1 MSRFKTIKAFILIA
15 ALSVSLV
22 LFLGMYLATA
32 RVYDRA
38 VNESA
43 ASLADTVAQGTFNA
57 MYQIMRRGW
66 TREQL
71 LEFIGAIQSSSED
84 ATYQVTIYRSDL
96 VSERFGPIEQAP
108 IDPLVERTLFRARRQ
123 TEEVPG
129 GVRSARPLIARVE
142 CLRCHSNAQ
151 NGDVLGVITVQQDL
165 APLVAKAKSDL
176 LLPLLLIAPLP
187 FLVALGVALFLNRR
201 INDSLDM
208 LQGNID
214 AVNRVSDLT
223 HLELRQVD
231 LGFVELN
238 TLFAK
243 VEELATKLRMVAVD
257 KELLE
262 FEIRLLEKFV
272 ITSEVVRDWREY
284 VGYLMV
290 DINKVIDAYT
300 LFSIFKVDDELFD
313 LEIFWIRPPSA
324 ATRTMLENSVHSI
337 LRSSPQ
343 FSDISSVTIN
353 HNVAQVDGP
362 EIVLDHADIELQ
374 TKSLL
379 VDTPKIGGIVG
390 IGVHAALKRDEMR
403 MLVIESI
410 LSTLL
415 NVVGSVKA
423 IYKYTKDLEFYA
435 TRDPL
440 TNLYNQRLFWEM
452 LGYEV
457 NRAERH
463 DYEFAVLVIDL
474 DNFKAIND
482 SYGHAFGDR
491 FLQAFATSIH
501 SALRNGD
508 VLARYGGDEFVVILP
523 ESGAEQAYAVSERIL
538 ANSANL
544 SLASPDLAS
553 VQATVSIGI
562 AIYPEHAKDPKDL
575 FLFADNMMYKAKTSG
590 KNRIG
595 FPTADDVVEVFRSIG
610 EKSIIIANAISEKR
624 VVPYFQPI
632 LDVANNQVVAVEVL
646 SRIHLD
652 GARVMG
658 AHEFIEIAEKTGLIH
673 KLDYVVMEKAF
684 EQVRNTGY
692 DGKLFINLSPRAL
705 VLNEFIPE
713 VKRLTSAY
721 QIPPAQIVFE
731 ITERDTVKNIT
742 LLEHFVN
749 DLKMEGFGLAIDDFG
764 SGFSSFHYLKRFPI
778 DYVKIEGDFIVNM
791 ITDPRDRAFVH
802 SIADLAQQLG
812 IQALAEYVENEEVLS
827 SIRQAGIPYA
837 QGYHIGHPSREL
849 PEVLALT
856 AQAEG

>member
-1 MSRFKTIKAFILIA
+1 MSSLKTIKAFILTA
-15 ALSVSLV
+15 ALGVSLV
-22 LFLGMYLATA
+22 LFLGMYLATT

-43 ASLADTVAQGTFNA
+43 AALADTVAQGTFNA

-71 LEFIGAIQSSSED
+71 EEFIGAIQSSAED
-84 ATYQVTIYRSDL
+84 ATYKVTIYRGAL
-96 VSERFGPIEQAP
+96 VSERFGTIQQPP
-108 IDPLVERTLFRARRQ
+108 IDPLVERTLFRGKPQ
-123 TEEVPG
+123 SEEVPG
-129 GVRSARPLIARVE
+129 GVRSARPLVARVE
-142 CLRCHSNAQ
+142 CLRCHSNAKS
-151 NGDVLGVITVQQDL
+151 GDVLGVITVHQEL
-165 APLVAKAKSDL
+165 APLVAKAKADL

-187 FLVALGVALFLNRR
+187 FVVALGVALFLNRR
-201 INDSLDM
+201 INDSLAM

-214 AVNRVSDLT
+214 TVNKVSDLT
-223 HLELRQVD
+223 HIELQQVD
-231 LGFVELN
+231 LGFNELN

-243 VEELATKLRMVAVD
+243 VEELAAKLRGVAVD

-313 LEIFWIRPPSA
+313 LDIFWIRPPSA
-324 ATRTMLENSVHSI
+324 ATRAMMEESVRRILANSS
-337 LRSSPQ
+337 Q
-343 FSDISSVTIN
+343 FSDVSTVTIN
-353 HNVAQVDGP
+353 HNIAQADGP
-362 EIVLDHADIELQ
+362 EIVLDHAGIELQ
-374 TKSLL
+374 TKTLL

-457 NRAERH
+457 SRAERH
-463 DYEFAVLVIDL
+463 SYQFAVLVIDL

-501 SALRNGD
+501 GALRTGD
-508 VLARYGGDEFVVILP
+508 ILARYGGDEFVVVLP

-538 ANSANL
+538 ANSADL
-544 SLASPDLAS
+544 SLQSPDLAT

-575 FLFADNMMYKAKTSG
+575 FLFADNMMYKAKTGG

-610 EKSIIIANAISEKR
+610 EKSLIIANAITDKR

-632 LDVANNQVVAVEVL
+632 LDVSSNEVIAVEVL
-646 SRIHLD
+646 SRIHLE
-652 GARVMG
+652 GAQVMG

-673 KLDYVVMEKAF
+673 KLDYVVMEKSF
-684 EQVRNTGY
+684 EQVQKTGY
-692 DGKLFINLSPRAL
+692 HGKIFVNLSPRAL

-713 VKRLTSAY
+713 VKRLTTSY
-721 QIPPAQIVFE
+721 HIPPEQVVFE

-742 LLEHFVN
+742 LLEQFVN
-749 DLKMEGFGLAIDDFG
+749 DLKLEGFGLAIDDFG

-791 ITDPRDRAFVH
+791 INDPRDRAFVH

-812 IQALAEYVENEEVLS
+812 IQALAEFVENEEVLEH
-827 SIRQAGIPYA
+827 IRQAGIPYA
-837 QGYHIGHPSREL
+837 QGYHIGHPSRDL
-849 PEVLALT
+849 PAVLARR
-856 AQAEG
+856 AD

>member
-1 MSRFKTIKAFILIA
+1 MSSFKTIKAFILGA
-15 ALSVSLV
+15 ALIVSLV

-43 ASLADTVAQGTFNA
+43 ASMADTVAQGTFNA

-71 LEFIGAIQSSSED
+71 EEFINAIQSSTQG
-84 ATYQVTIYRSDL
+84 APYQITIYRGDR
-96 VSERFGPIEQAP
+96 VSERFGPIDQPPVDA
-108 IDPLVERTLFRARRQ
+108 LVARTLRN
-123 TEEVPG
+123 
-129 GVRSARPLIARVE
+129 ARPQFEETENALRSSRPLLARSE
-142 CLRCHSNAQ
+142 CLRCHNNAEV
-151 NGDVLGVITVQQDL
+151 GEVLGVITVRQEL

-176 LLPLLLIAPLP
+176 LLPLLIIAPLP
-187 FLVALGVALFLNRR
+187 FLTALGVALFLNRR
-201 INDSLDM
+201 INDSLDV

-214 AVNRVSDLT
+214 AVNKVSDLT
-223 HLELRQVD
+223 HLELQQID
-231 LGFVELN
+231 LGFHELN

-243 VEELATKLRMVAVD
+243 VEELAGKLRAVAVD

-290 DINKVIDAYT
+290 DINKVIEAYT

-324 ATRTMLENSVHSI
+324 TTRAMLEESVRRI
-337 LRSSPQ
+337 LGGSSQ
-343 FSDISSVTIN
+343 FSDISTITIN
-353 HNVAQVDGP
+353 HNIAQADGP

-374 TKSLL
+374 TKTLL

-457 NRAERH
+457 SRAERH
-463 DYEFAVLVIDL
+463 NYPFAVLVIDL

-491 FLQAFATSIH
+491 FLQAFAACIH
-501 SALRNGD
+501 NALRTGD
-508 VLARYGGDEFVVILP
+508 VLARYGGDEFVVVLP

-538 ANSANL
+538 DSTAK
-544 SLASPDLAS
+544 LALESPDMAM
-553 VQATVSIGI
+553 VHATVSIGI
-562 AIYPEHAKDPKDL
+562 AVYPEHATDPKDL
-575 FLFADNMMYKAKTSG
+575 FLFADNMMYKAKTGG

-595 FPTADDVVEVFRSIG
+595 FPTEEDVVEVFRSIG
-610 EKSIIIANAISEKR
+610 EKSLIIASAISEKR

-632 LDVANNQVVAVEVL
+632 LDVANNRVVAVEVL
-646 SRIHLD
+646 SRIHLE
-652 GARVMG
+652 GAQIMG

-684 EQVRNTGY
+684 EQVRSSGY
-692 DGKLFINLSPRAL
+692 DGKIFINLSPRAL

-713 VKRLTSAY
+713 VKRLTTSYHIA
-721 QIPPAQIVFE
+721 PAQVVFE

-749 DLKMEGFGLAIDDFG
+749 DLKLEGFGLAIDDFG

-791 ITDPRDRAFVH
+791 INDPRDRAFVH

-812 IQALAEYVENEEVLS
+812 IHSLAEFVENEEVLS
-827 SIRQAGIPYA
+827 AIRQAGIPYA
-837 QGYHIGHPSREL
+837 QGYHIGHPSRDL
-849 PEVLALT
+849 PAALA
-856 AQAEG
+856 AAAPPV